1 MQSPQ
6 ATVNDTVVFSH
17 KLYCSFGRT
26 QGLDLVSGFALL
38 CAIKIYA
45 QFIFMVFAVI

>member
-6 ATVNDTVVFSH
+6 APVNDTVVFSR

-26 QGLDLVSGFALL
+26 QSLDLVSSFALL

-45 QFIFMVFAVI
+45 QFAFMVFAVI